1 MYNVQ
6 DFHLYLVRKLHLSV
20 TLNVNINEDESF
32 HLLEAEISGVC
43 F

>member
-20 TLNVNINEDESF
+20 ALNVRINEDVSF
-32 HLLEAEISGVC
+32 HLLEAEVLRVC